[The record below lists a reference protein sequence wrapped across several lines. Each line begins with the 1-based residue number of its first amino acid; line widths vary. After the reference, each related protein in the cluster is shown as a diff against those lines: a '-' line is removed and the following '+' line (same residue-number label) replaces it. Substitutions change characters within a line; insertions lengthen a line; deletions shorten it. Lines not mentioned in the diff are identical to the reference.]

1 VRLRIGLIGFGR
13 WGPNYARVLSD
24 LPGAE
29 LAIICDRSADRL
41 DLVRQRYPTV
51 TTCRDL
57 DPVLRRDRLDAVVI
71 ATSASTHED
80 IVKRSLDAGLHVL
93 VEKPMALRADSC
105 IALTGLAAA
114 ADRVLMI
121 GYTFLYN
128 AGVRKMKECMA
139 ADQFGDVY
147 YLHATRTNLGPIRP
161 DVNAVWDLAPHD
173 VAIFNYLLGEQP
185 LWASAIGTRVLRTT
199 RDDIAFA
206 TLGYAH
212 DVVGNIHVSW
222 ADPNKVREVVAV
234 GSRRRVVFNDLNDA
248 ERVRY
253 FERGVSVGEAI
264 ADSFGEF
271 KLLVRDGEIVSPRVE
286 PAEPLKAQCVEF
298 VDCIAERRSPLADGR
313 FALGVIRALAA
324 IDTSIQSRGAAV
336 DV

>member
-1 VRLRIGLIGFGR
+1 ASRDPVVRSGGFEFVFLDALHTYDGLREDWEAWSPLVANGGVIAIHDSRASPGGHSEDVGGVRFTNDGIVKDDRFEMVETIGLIGFGR
-13 WGPNYARVLSD
+13 WGPNYARVLCD

-105 IALTGLAAA
+105 TALTGLAAA

-161 DVNAVWDLAPHD
+161 DVNAVLHLAPHD
-173 VAIFNYLLGEQP
+173 VAIFKYLPSQP
-185 LWASAIGTRVLRTT
+185 
-199 RDDIAFA
+199 
-206 TLGYAH
+206 
-212 DVVGNIHVSW
+212 
-222 ADPNKVREVVAV
+222 
-234 GSRRRVVFNDLNDA
+234 
-248 ERVRY
+248 
-253 FERGVSVGEAI
+253 
-264 ADSFGEF
+264 
-271 KLLVRDGEIVSPRVE
+271 
-286 PAEPLKAQCVEF
+286 
-298 VDCIAERRSPLADGR
+298 
-313 FALGVIRALAA
+313 
-324 IDTSIQSRGAAV
+324 
-336 DV
+336 